1 MSFPCCMDVV
11 WIIQYRKEIKKRIK
25 IGETNEVIS

>member
-1 MSFPCCMDVV
+1 MSFPCCMDYPM
-11 WIIQYRKEIKKRIK
+11 QKRDKKGIK

>member
-1 MSFPCCMDVV
+1 MSFPSCMDYP
-11 WIIQYRKEIKKRIK
+11 IQKRDKKGIK

>member
-1 MSFPCCMDVV
+1 MSFPCCMDYP
-11 WIIQYRKEIKKRIK
+11 IQKGDKKRIK

>member
-1 MSFPCCMDVV
+1 MSFPYGMDYPM
-11 WIIQYRKEIKKRIK
+11 QKRDKKGIK

>member
-11 WIIQYRKEIKKRIK
+11 WIIQIQKRDKKRIK